1 MVSCGM
7 TFIKY
12 LLFFF
17 NLLFA
22 ISGISILVVGAT
34 ILAAQKNL
42 QVVMDSFWPGAVL
55 LIAVGSIVFLISFL
69 GCCGAIRNSNVMVMS
84 FAVLLIIIFIL
95 ELTAAIAG
103 YLLRAEVH
111 NVVESGMNKS
121 IESYMTSNTT
131 AEGWNIM
138 QHDFKCCGIQG
149 PEDWSKVFKNGELPE
164 VCCPDKDVTEQC
176 NINNVKIPHTKD
188 GCLTKLEGLLTSK
201 ALIAGG
207 IGLAIC
213 FIQIAG
219 VVLACCLS
227 RALRRDYETV

>member
-12 LLFFF
+12 LLFVF

-22 ISGISILVVGAT
+22 ISGIVILAVGAT
-34 ILAAQKNL
+34 IVASQKNL
-42 QVVMDSFWPGAVL
+42 QLVIENFWSGAVL

-103 YLLRAEVH
+103 YLLQSEVH
-111 NVVESGMNKS
+111 TVVE
-121 IESYMTSNTT
+121 TSLNQSLSNYQNTT
-131 AEGWNIM
+131 SIKDAWDIM
-138 QHDFKCCGIQG
+138 QHDFTCCGVNG
-149 PEDWSKVFKNGELPE
+149 PEDWKTVFHNNTLPD
-164 VCCPDKDVTEQC
+164 VCCPEKDVKDTCTLDGQ
-176 NINNVKIPHTKD
+176 IPYSKA
-188 GCLTKLEGLLTSK
+188 GCLQKFEKILHDKTLL
-201 ALIAGG
+201 AGG
-207 IGLAIC
+207 IGLSVC

-219 VVLACCLS
+219 VILSCCLG
-227 RALRRDYETV
+227 RALRKDYETV